1 MQQLPLLLNSVV
13 DVYARLAHDIALFRR
28 IVLQKSKVAGSRIF
42 GENTKREAIADSHR
56 RNRIV
61 EVACEFNVRRRGPSH
76 TYTKVAPT
84 AFRIFDHQCKTTFAT
99 QSLRSLPIC
108 CVTATDETGQFRT
121 HALQQSRGGFESAGQ
136 DRSWSS
142 NALASFRSSVSNP
155 SVNQP

>member
-1 MQQLPLLLNSVV
+1 MSAFPP
-13 DVYARLAHDIALFRR
+13 

-99 QSLRSLPIC
+99 QSLQKRRESGHRPSSEKGRFC
-108 CVTATDETGQFRT
+108 CE
-121 HALQQSRGGFESAGQ
+121 SRRGPGA
-136 DRSWSS
+136 
-142 NALASFRSSVSNP
+142 
-155 SVNQP
+155 

>member
-1 MQQLPLLLNSVV
+1 MTSALLLEADSEA
-13 DVYARLAHDIALFRR
+13 DFRNVGSGP

-61 EVACEFNVRRRGPSH
+61 EVARGFNVRRRGPSH

-99 QSLRSLPIC
+99 QSARRVDLPDRVDFRNWSIAD
-108 CVTATDETGQFRT
+108 VATTPLKCR
-121 HALQQSRGGFESAGQ
+121 
-136 DRSWSS
+136 
-142 NALASFRSSVSNP
+142 
-155 SVNQP
+155 